1 MAHAIITGKAP
12 DYGTATLRVSAA
24 DAASAK
30 TDILDAIRILK
41 QFPADPDIKLML
53 NGAEI
58 SGTDAIPEGAHI
70 MVTDRTAENTENNLG
85 GGGRRRRTHR
95 RNMRKR
101 STRRRR

>member
-1 MAHAIITGKAP
+1 MGNAP
-12 DYGTATLRVSAA
+12 EYGTATLRVSAA
-24 DAASAK
+24 DANSAK

-41 QFPADPDIKLML
+41 QFPSDPDIKLML

-58 SGTDAIPEGAHI
+58 SGTDAIPEPENANI
-70 MVTDRTAENTENNLG
+70 MVENRTAAITENNLG
-85 GGGRRRRTHR
+85 GGGRRRRTNR